1 MGDEIYNPTSKGTA
15 LIGNYLPYGTR
26 YTAEDFQKVIL
37 LAQDKSK
44 YIENVDGDG
53 LPSSDVLHYHVKK
66 NASIDSLREMYR
78 AMVFKFLTNTKA
90 KIILIFDETYEP
102 YYGYSKSPYIYG
114 YKPLRGC
121 TGCYK
126 FLSCHALLPDG
137 TKMFVDAVPM
147 RKPSSMYNEVR
158 MMINFVK
165 ISGAKIL
172 FCLFDRGYY
181 DNKVINELERQRVK
195 YLMLV
200 PKSDG
205 IKDVLAKNSEKIFVE
220 KNYMVADK
228 ARTDIIVI
236 REEHFVWTFAT
247 NLKFKELPNAIR
259 TYKMRWNIETGFR
272 VADEVRIMSKST
284 NIVVRY
290 FFFLCTF
297 VLYNVWKLRY
307 SNKMSLR
314 RFISTIGNLIIG
326 EKYYWKGFMDCLL
339 IFSQINQRSIL

>member
-1 MGDEIYNPTSKGTA
+1 MGDEIYNLTSKATT
-15 LIGNYLPYGTR
+15 LIGKYLPYGTT
-26 YTAEDFQKVIL
+26 YTAEEFEKLVL
-37 LAQDKSK
+37 LAQDKGK

-53 LPSSDVLHYHVKK
+53 LPSADVLHYHIKN
-66 NASIDSLREMYR
+66 NASIDNLREMYR
-78 AMVFKFLTNTKA
+78 AKTFKFLANTKE
-90 KIILIFDETYEP
+90 KIIVIFDETYEP
-102 YYGYSKSPYIYG
+102 YYGYGECPYIHG
-114 YKPLRGC
+114 YRPLRGC

-147 RKPSSMYNEVR
+147 HKLSSMHNAVR
-158 MMINFVK
+158 EMLYFVK
-165 ISGAKIL
+165 ITGARIL

-181 DNKVINELERQRVK
+181 DNKVITEVERLRLK

-205 IKDVLAKNSEKIFVE
+205 IKGVLEKNPAKVFLE

-236 REEHFVWTFAT
+236 REEHFVWSFAT
-247 NLKFKELPNAIR
+247 NLKFKELPNAIN

-284 NIVVRY
+284 NIVIRY

-297 VLYNVWKLRY
+297 VLYNVWKLLY

-314 RFISTIGNLIIG
+314 RFISSIGNLLIG
-326 EKYYWKGFMDCLL
+326 EKYYWKGFTDCLL
-339 IFSQINQRSIL
+339 IFSHIDQRVIL